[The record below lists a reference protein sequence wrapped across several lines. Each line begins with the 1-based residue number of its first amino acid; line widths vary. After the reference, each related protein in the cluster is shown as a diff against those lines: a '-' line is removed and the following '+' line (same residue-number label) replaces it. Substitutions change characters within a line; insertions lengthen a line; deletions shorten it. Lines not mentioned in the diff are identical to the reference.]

1 LNKQK
6 KYLPSFVKR
15 LGRIT
20 AAQKAN
26 LNDLDLYKI
35 KIKDLK
41 NKNVVL
47 DIGFGNGE
55 YTAAYA
61 NAFQEKH
68 LIATEVYLSGIGSLI
83 GLINKYKISNISIFD
98 EDVRLL
104 MDQMPK
110 EFLDSVNILFPDP
123 WQKAKHHKRRLIGE
137 DFLYQLYPLLKPN
150 AIIFVRT
157 DWEDYAEQISEL
169 AEVMSS
175 HFRLERT
182 QNIEFE
188 FETRFHQR
196 AIKEGRKINSFYLQN
211 YENKET
217 ASFKNL
223 KPFSVVPSILF

>member
-1 LNKQK
+1 M
-6 KYLPSFVKR
+6 
-15 LGRIT
+15 GRIT
-20 AAQKAN
+20 APQKAN
-26 LNDLDLYKI
+26 LNDLDLYKT

-110 EFLDSVNILFPDP
+110 KFLDSVNILFPDP
-123 WQKAKHHKRRLIGE
+123 WQKAKHHKRRLIAE
-137 DFLYQLYPLLKPN
+137 DFLYQLHPLLKPN
-150 AIIFVRT
+150 AKIFVRT
-157 DWEDYAEQISEL
+157 DWEDYAEQIGKL

-188 FETRFHQR
+188 YETRFHQR
-196 AIKEGRKINSFYLQN
+196 AIKEGREIDSF
-211 YENKET
+211 
-217 ASFKNL
+217 
-223 KPFSVVPSILF
+223 LFTKL

>member
-1 LNKQK
+1 M
-6 KYLPSFVKR
+6 
-15 LGRIT
+15 GRIT
-20 AAQKAN
+20 PAQKAN
-26 LNDLDLYKI
+26 LNDLDLYKT

-41 NKNVVL
+41 NKMAVL

-137 DFLYQLYPLLKPN
+137 DFLYQLHPLLKPN
-150 AIIFVRT
+150 AKIFVRT

-169 AEVMSS
+169 AEVTSS

-196 AIKEGRKINSFYLQN
+196 AIKEGREINSF
-211 YENKET
+211 
-217 ASFKNL
+217 
-223 KPFSVVPSILF
+223 LFTKL

>member
-1 LNKQK
+1 M
-6 KYLPSFVKR
+6 KR

-20 AAQKAN
+20 PAQKAN
-26 LNDLDLYKI
+26 LNDLDIYKT

-68 LIATEVYLSGIGSLI
+68 IIATEVYLSGIGSLI

-137 DFLYQLYPLLKPN
+137 NFLYQLHPLLKPN
-150 AIIFVRT
+150 AKIFVRT

-169 AEVMSS
+169 PEVMSS
-175 HFRLERT
+175 HFILERT

-196 AIKEGRKINSFYLQN
+196 AIKEGREISSFL
-211 YENKET
+211 
-217 ASFKNL
+217 FL
-223 KPFSVVPSILF
+223 KL

>member
-1 LNKQK
+1 MNKQK

-20 AAQKAN
+20 ASQKAN
-26 LNDLDLYKI
+26 LNDLDRYKT

-137 DFLYQLYPLLKPN
+137 DFLYQLHPLLKPN
-150 AIIFVRT
+150 AKIFVRT

-196 AIKEGRKINSFYLQN
+196 AIKEGRKINSF
-211 YENKET
+211 
-217 ASFKNL
+217 
-223 KPFSVVPSILF
+223 LFTKL

>member
-1 LNKQK
+1 M
-6 KYLPSFVKR
+6 
-15 LGRIT
+15 GRIT
-20 AAQKAN
+20 ASQKAN
-26 LNDLDLYKI
+26 LNDLDLYKT
-35 KIKDLK
+35 KIKDLE

-83 GLINKYKISNISIFD
+83 GLINKHKISNISIFD

-137 DFLYQLYPLLKPN
+137 DFLYQLHPLLKPN
-150 AIIFVRT
+150 AKIFVRT
-157 DWEDYAEQISEL
+157 DWQDYAEQISEL
-169 AEVMSS
+169 AEVISS

-196 AIKEGRKINSFYLQN
+196 AIKEGRKINSF
-211 YENKET
+211 
-217 ASFKNL
+217 
-223 KPFSVVPSILF
+223 LFTKL

>member
-1 LNKQK
+1 M
-6 KYLPSFVKR
+6 KR

-26 LNDLDLYKI
+26 LNDLDLYKT

-68 LIATEVYLSGIGSLI
+68 IIATEVYLSGIGSLI

-137 DFLYQLYPLLKPN
+137 DFLCQLHPLLKPN
-150 AIIFVRT
+150 AKIFVRT
-157 DWEDYAEQISEL
+157 DWADYAEQISEL
-169 AEVMSS
+169 PEVMSS

-196 AIKEGRKINSFYLQN
+196 AIKEGREINSF
-211 YENKET
+211 
-217 ASFKNL
+217 
-223 KPFSVVPSILF
+223 LFTKL

>member
-1 LNKQK
+1 
-6 KYLPSFVKR
+6 VKR

-68 LIATEVYLSGIGSLI
+68 IIATEVYLSGIGSLI

-110 EFLDSVNILFPDP
+110 DFLDSVNILFPDP

-137 DFLYQLYPLLKPN
+137 DFLYQLHPLLKPN
-150 AIIFVRT
+150 AKIFVRT

-196 AIKEGRKINSFYLQN
+196 AIKEGREINSF
-211 YENKET
+211 
-217 ASFKNL
+217 
-223 KPFSVVPSILF
+223 LFTKL

>member
-1 LNKQK
+1 LNRQK

-26 LNDLDLYKI
+26 LNDLDIYKT

-41 NKNVVL
+41 NKNIVL

-110 EFLDSVNILFPDP
+110 KFLDSVNILFPDP
-123 WQKAKHHKRRLIGE
+123 WQKTKHHKRRLIAE
-137 DFLYQLYPLLKPN
+137 DFLYQLHPLLKPN
-150 AIIFVRT
+150 AKIFVRT
-157 DWEDYAEQISEL
+157 DWEDYAEQIGKL

-188 FETRFHQR
+188 YETRFHQR
-196 AIKEGRKINSFYLQN
+196 AIKEGREIDSF
-211 YENKET
+211 
-217 ASFKNL
+217 
-223 KPFSVVPSILF
+223 LFTKL

>member
-1 LNKQK
+1 
-6 KYLPSFVKR
+6 

-20 AAQKAN
+20 ASQKAN
-26 LNDLDLYKI
+26 LNDLDLYKT
-35 KIKDLK
+35 KIKDLE

-98 EDVRLL
+98 DDVRLL

-137 DFLYQLYPLLKPN
+137 DFLYQLHPLLKPN
-150 AIIFVRT
+150 AKIFVRT
-157 DWEDYAEQISEL
+157 DWQDYAEQISEL

-196 AIKEGRKINSFYLQN
+196 AIKEGRKINSF
-211 YENKET
+211 
-217 ASFKNL
+217 
-223 KPFSVVPSILF
+223 LFTKL

>member
-1 LNKQK
+1 M
-6 KYLPSFVKR
+6 KR

-26 LNDLDLYKI
+26 LNHLDLHKT

-137 DFLYQLYPLLKPN
+137 DFLNQLHPLLKPN
-150 AIIFVRT
+150 ARIFVRT

-175 HFRLERT
+175 HYRLERT

-196 AIKEGRKINSFYLQN
+196 AIKEGREINSF
-211 YENKET
+211 
-217 ASFKNL
+217 
-223 KPFSVVPSILF
+223 LFTKL

>member
-1 LNKQK
+1 M
-6 KYLPSFVKR
+6 
-15 LGRIT
+15 GRIT
-20 AAQKAN
+20 ASQKAN
-26 LNDLDLYKI
+26 LNDLDLYKT
-35 KIKDLK
+35 KIKDLE

-83 GLINKYKISNISIFD
+83 GLINKHKISNISIFD

-104 MDQMPK
+104 MDQMPQK
-110 EFLDSVNILFPDP
+110 FLDSVNILFPDP

-137 DFLYQLYPLLKPN
+137 DFLYQLHPLLKPN
-150 AIIFVRT
+150 AKIFVRT

-196 AIKEGRKINSFYLQN
+196 AIKEGREINSF
-211 YENKET
+211 
-217 ASFKNL
+217 
-223 KPFSVVPSILF
+223 LFTKL

>member
-1 LNKQK
+1 M
-6 KYLPSFVKR
+6 KR

-26 LNDLDLYKI
+26 LNDLDLYKT

-104 MDQMPK
+104 MDKMPK

-137 DFLYQLYPLLKPN
+137 DFLYQLHPLLKPN
-150 AIIFVRT
+150 AKIFVRT
-157 DWEDYAEQISEL
+157 DWQDYAEQISEL

-196 AIKEGRKINSFYLQN
+196 AIKEGRKINSF
-211 YENKET
+211 
-217 ASFKNL
+217 
-223 KPFSVVPSILF
+223 LFTKL

>member
-1 LNKQK
+1 M
-6 KYLPSFVKR
+6 KR

-26 LNDLDLYKI
+26 LNNLDLYKT

-137 DFLYQLYPLLKPN
+137 DFLYQLHPLLKPN
-150 AIIFVRT
+150 AKIFVRT
-157 DWEDYAEQISEL
+157 DWQDYAEQISEL
-169 AEVMSS
+169 TEVMSS

-196 AIKEGRKINSFYLQN
+196 AIKEGRKINSF
-211 YENKET
+211 
-217 ASFKNL
+217 
-223 KPFSVVPSILF
+223 LFTKL

>member
-1 LNKQK
+1 M
-6 KYLPSFVKR
+6 KR

-20 AAQKAN
+20 SAQKAN
-26 LNDLDLYKI
+26 LNDLDFYKT

-68 LIATEVYLSGIGSLI
+68 IIATEVYLSGIGSLI

-98 EDVRLL
+98 EDARLL
-104 MDQMPK
+104 MDEMPK

-137 DFLYQLYPLLKPN
+137 DFLCQLHPLLKPN
-150 AIIFVRT
+150 AKIFVRT
-157 DWEDYAEQISEL
+157 DWADYAEQISEL
-169 AEVMSS
+169 PEVMSS

-196 AIKEGRKINSFYLQN
+196 AIKEGREINSF
-211 YENKET
+211 
-217 ASFKNL
+217 
-223 KPFSVVPSILF
+223 LFTKL

>member
-1 LNKQK
+1 M
-6 KYLPSFVKR
+6 
-15 LGRIT
+15 GRIT

-26 LNDLDLYKI
+26 LNDLDLYKT

-137 DFLYQLYPLLKPN
+137 DFLYQLHPLLKPN
-150 AIIFVRT
+150 AKIFVRT
-157 DWEDYAEQISEL
+157 DWEDYAEQIGEL
-169 AEVMSS
+169 AQAMSS
-175 HFRLERT
+175 HFRLEKT

-196 AIKEGRKINSFYLQN
+196 AIKEGREISSF
-211 YENKET
+211 
-217 ASFKNL
+217 
-223 KPFSVVPSILF
+223 LFTKL

>member
-1 LNKQK
+1 M
-6 KYLPSFVKR
+6 
-15 LGRIT
+15 GRIT
-20 AAQKAN
+20 ASQKAN
-26 LNDLDLYKI
+26 LNDLDLYKTR
-35 KIKDLK
+35 IKDLE

-98 EDVRLL
+98 DDVRLL

-137 DFLYQLYPLLKPN
+137 DFLYQLHPLLKPN
-150 AIIFVRT
+150 AKIFIRT
-157 DWEDYAEQISEL
+157 DWQDYAEQISEL

-196 AIKEGRKINSFYLQN
+196 AIKEGRKINSF
-211 YENKET
+211 
-217 ASFKNL
+217 
-223 KPFSVVPSILF
+223 LFTKL

>member
-1 LNKQK
+1 M
-6 KYLPSFVKR
+6 
-15 LGRIT
+15 GRIT

-26 LNDLDLYKI
+26 LNDLDLYKT

-61 NAFQEKH
+61 NAFQEEH
-68 LIATEVYLSGIGSLI
+68 IIATEVYLSGIGSLI

-137 DFLYQLYPLLKPN
+137 DFLYQLHPLLKPN
-150 AIIFVRT
+150 AKIFVRT
-157 DWEDYAEQISEL
+157 DWQDYAEQISEL

-196 AIKEGRKINSFYLQN
+196 AIKEGRKINSF
-211 YENKET
+211 
-217 ASFKNL
+217 
-223 KPFSVVPSILF
+223 LFTKL

>member
-26 LNDLDLYKI
+26 LNDLDVYKT

-55 YTAAYA
+55 YTVAYA

-68 LIATEVYLSGIGSLI
+68 IIATEVYLSGIGSLI

-123 WQKAKHHKRRLIGE
+123 WQKAKHHKRRLISE
-137 DFLYQLYPLLKPN
+137 DFLYQLHPLLKPN
-150 AIIFVRT
+150 AKIFVRT

-169 AEVMSS
+169 PEVMSP

-196 AIKEGRKINSFYLQN
+196 AIKEGREISSF
-211 YENKET
+211 
-217 ASFKNL
+217 
-223 KPFSVVPSILF
+223 LFTKL

>member
-1 LNKQK
+1 MNKQK

-20 AAQKAN
+20 ASQKAN
-26 LNDLDLYKI
+26 LNDLDLYKTR
-35 KIKDLK
+35 IKDLE

-110 EFLDSVNILFPDP
+110 EFIDSVNILFPDP

-137 DFLYQLYPLLKPN
+137 DFLYQLHPLLKPN
-150 AIIFVRT
+150 AKIFVRT
-157 DWEDYAEQISEL
+157 DWQDYAEQISEL
-169 AEVMSS
+169 AEVISS

-196 AIKEGRKINSFYLQN
+196 AIKEGRKINSF
-211 YENKET
+211 
-217 ASFKNL
+217 
-223 KPFSVVPSILF
+223 LFTKL

>member
-1 LNKQK
+1 M
-6 KYLPSFVKR
+6 KR

-20 AAQKAN
+20 SAQKAN
-26 LNDLDLYKI
+26 LNDLDFYKT

-137 DFLYQLYPLLKPN
+137 DFLYQLHPLLKPN
-150 AIIFVRT
+150 AKIFVRT
-157 DWEDYAEQISEL
+157 DWQDYAEQISEL

-196 AIKEGRKINSFYLQN
+196 AIKEGRKINSF
-211 YENKET
+211 
-217 ASFKNL
+217 
-223 KPFSVVPSILF
+223 LFTKL

>member
-1 LNKQK
+1 M
-6 KYLPSFVKR
+6 
-15 LGRIT
+15 GRIT
-20 AAQKAN
+20 ASQKAN
-26 LNDLDLYKI
+26 LNDLDLYKT
-35 KIKDLK
+35 KIKDLE

-55 YTAAYA
+55 YSAAYA

-137 DFLYQLYPLLKPN
+137 DFLYQLHPLLKPN
-150 AIIFVRT
+150 AKIFVRT

-196 AIKEGRKINSFYLQN
+196 AIKEGREINSF
-211 YENKET
+211 
-217 ASFKNL
+217 
-223 KPFSVVPSILF
+223 LFTKL

>member
-26 LNDLDLYKI
+26 LNDLELYKT

-137 DFLYQLYPLLKPN
+137 DFLYQLHPLLKPN
-150 AIIFVRT
+150 AKIFVRT

-169 AEVMSS
+169 AEVTSF

-196 AIKEGRKINSFYLQN
+196 AIKEGREINSF
-211 YENKET
+211 
-217 ASFKNL
+217 
-223 KPFSVVPSILF
+223 LFTKL

>member
-1 LNKQK
+1 M
-6 KYLPSFVKR
+6 
-15 LGRIT
+15 GRIT
-20 AAQKAN
+20 ASQKAN
-26 LNDLDLYKI
+26 LNDLDLYKTR
-35 KIKDLK
+35 IKDLE

-68 LIATEVYLSGIGSLI
+68 IIATEVYLSGIGSLI

-137 DFLYQLYPLLKPN
+137 DFLYQLHPLLKPN
-150 AIIFVRT
+150 AKIFVRT

-196 AIKEGRKINSFYLQN
+196 AIKEGREISSF
-211 YENKET
+211 
-217 ASFKNL
+217 
-223 KPFSVVPSILF
+223 LFTKL

>member
-1 LNKQK
+1 MNKQK

-20 AAQKAN
+20 ASQKAN

-83 GLINKYKISNISIFD
+83 GLISKYKISNISIFD

-137 DFLYQLYPLLKPN
+137 DFLYQLHPLLKPN
-150 AIIFVRT
+150 AKIFVRT

-196 AIKEGRKINSFYLQN
+196 AIKEGREINSF
-211 YENKET
+211 
-217 ASFKNL
+217 
-223 KPFSVVPSILF
+223 LFTKL

>member
-1 LNKQK
+1 M
-6 KYLPSFVKR
+6 
-15 LGRIT
+15 GRIT
-20 AAQKAN
+20 ASQKAN
-26 LNDLDLYKI
+26 LNDLDSYKT
-35 KIKDLK
+35 KIKDLE

-137 DFLYQLYPLLKPN
+137 DFLYQLHPLLKPN
-150 AIIFVRT
+150 AKIFVRT
-157 DWEDYAEQISEL
+157 DWQDYAEQISEL

-196 AIKEGRKINSFYLQN
+196 AIKEGRKINSF
-211 YENKET
+211 
-217 ASFKNL
+217 
-223 KPFSVVPSILF
+223 LFTKL

>member
-26 LNDLDLYKI
+26 LNDLDLYKT

-61 NAFQEKH
+61 NAFQEKY

-137 DFLYQLYPLLKPN
+137 DFLNQLHPLLKPN
-150 AIIFVRT
+150 ARIFVRT

-175 HFRLERT
+175 HYRLERT

-196 AIKEGRKINSFYLQN
+196 AIKEGREISSF
-211 YENKET
+211 
-217 ASFKNL
+217 
-223 KPFSVVPSILF
+223 LFTKL

>member
-1 LNKQK
+1 
-6 KYLPSFVKR
+6 VKR

-104 MDQMPK
+104 MDQIPK

-150 AIIFVRT
+150 AKIFVRT

-196 AIKEGRKINSFYLQN
+196 AIKEGREINSF
-211 YENKET
+211 
-217 ASFKNL
+217 
-223 KPFSVVPSILF
+223 LFTKL

>member
-1 LNKQK
+1 
-6 KYLPSFVKR
+6 VKR

-20 AAQKAN
+20 SAQKAN

-55 YTAAYA
+55 YTVAYA

-110 EFLDSVNILFPDP
+110 DFLDSVNILFPDP

-137 DFLYQLYPLLKPN
+137 DFLYQLHPLLKPN
-150 AIIFVRT
+150 AKIFVRT

-196 AIKEGRKINSFYLQN
+196 AIKEGREINSF
-211 YENKET
+211 
-217 ASFKNL
+217 
-223 KPFSVVPSILF
+223 LFTKL

>member
-1 LNKQK
+1 
-6 KYLPSFVKR
+6 

-20 AAQKAN
+20 ASQKAN
-26 LNDLDLYKI
+26 LNDLDLYKTR
-35 KIKDLK
+35 IKDLE

-137 DFLYQLYPLLKPN
+137 DFLYQLHPLLKPN
-150 AIIFVRT
+150 AKIFVRT
-157 DWEDYAEQISEL
+157 DWQDYAEQISEL

-196 AIKEGRKINSFYLQN
+196 AIKEGRKINSF
-211 YENKET
+211 
-217 ASFKNL
+217 
-223 KPFSVVPSILF
+223 LFTKL

>member
-1 LNKQK
+1 M
-6 KYLPSFVKR
+6 KR

-20 AAQKAN
+20 SAQKAN
-26 LNDLDLYKI
+26 LNDLDFYKT

-68 LIATEVYLSGIGSLI
+68 IIATEVYLSGIGSLI

-104 MDQMPK
+104 MDEMPK
-110 EFLDSVNILFPDP
+110 DFLDSVNILFPDP

-137 DFLYQLYPLLKPN
+137 DFLCQLHPLLKPN
-150 AIIFVRT
+150 AKIFVRT
-157 DWEDYAEQISEL
+157 DWADYAEQISEL
-169 AEVMSS
+169 PEVMSS
-175 HFRLERT
+175 RFRLERT

-196 AIKEGRKINSFYLQN
+196 AIKEGREINSF
-211 YENKET
+211 
-217 ASFKNL
+217 
-223 KPFSVVPSILF
+223 LFTKL

>member
-1 LNKQK
+1 M
-6 KYLPSFVKR
+6 
-15 LGRIT
+15 GRIT
-20 AAQKAN
+20 ASQKAN
-26 LNDLDLYKI
+26 LNDLDLYKTRI
-35 KIKDLK
+35 NELE

-137 DFLYQLYPLLKPN
+137 DFLYQLHPLLKPN
-150 AIIFVRT
+150 AKIFVRT

-196 AIKEGRKINSFYLQN
+196 AIKEGRKINSF
-211 YENKET
+211 
-217 ASFKNL
+217 
-223 KPFSVVPSILF
+223 LFTKL

>member
-1 LNKQK
+1 M
-6 KYLPSFVKR
+6 KR

-20 AAQKAN
+20 PAQKAN
-26 LNDLDLYKI
+26 LNDLDLYKT

-137 DFLYQLYPLLKPN
+137 NFLYQLHPLLKPN
-150 AIIFVRT
+150 AKIFVRT

-169 AEVMSS
+169 AGVMSS

-196 AIKEGRKINSFYLQN
+196 AIKEGREISSFL
-211 YENKET
+211 
-217 ASFKNL
+217 FL
-223 KPFSVVPSILF
+223 KL

>member
-1 LNKQK
+1 M
-6 KYLPSFVKR
+6 KR

-26 LNDLDLYKI
+26 LNDLVLYKT

-55 YTAAYA
+55 FTAAYA

-137 DFLYQLYPLLKPN
+137 DFLYQLHPLLKPN
-150 AIIFVRT
+150 AKIFVRT

-196 AIKEGRKINSFYLQN
+196 AIKEGREINSF
-211 YENKET
+211 
-217 ASFKNL
+217 
-223 KPFSVVPSILF
+223 LFTKL

>member
-1 LNKQK
+1 
-6 KYLPSFVKR
+6 

-20 AAQKAN
+20 ASQKAN
-26 LNDLDLYKI
+26 LNDLDLYKT

-104 MDQMPK
+104 MDEMPK

-137 DFLYQLYPLLKPN
+137 DFLCQLHPLLKPN
-150 AIIFVRT
+150 AKIFVRT

-196 AIKEGRKINSFYLQN
+196 AIKEGRKINSF
-211 YENKET
+211 
-217 ASFKNL
+217 
-223 KPFSVVPSILF
+223 LFTKL

>member
-1 LNKQK
+1 M
-6 KYLPSFVKR
+6 KR

-20 AAQKAN
+20 ASQKAN

-35 KIKDLK
+35 KIKDLE

-137 DFLYQLYPLLKPN
+137 DFLYQLHPLLKPN
-150 AIIFVRT
+150 AKIFVRT

-196 AIKEGRKINSFYLQN
+196 AIKEGRKINSF
-211 YENKET
+211 
-217 ASFKNL
+217 
-223 KPFSVVPSILF
+223 LFTKL

>member
-1 LNKQK
+1 M
-6 KYLPSFVKR
+6 KR

-20 AAQKAN
+20 SAQKAN
-26 LNDLDLYKI
+26 LNDLDFYKT

-68 LIATEVYLSGIGSLI
+68 IIATEVYLSGIGSLI
-83 GLINKYKISNISIFD
+83 GLINKYKISNVSIFD

-104 MDQMPK
+104 MDEMPK

-137 DFLYQLYPLLKPN
+137 DFLCQLHPLLKPN
-150 AIIFVRT
+150 AKIFVRT
-157 DWEDYAEQISEL
+157 DWADYAEQISEL
-169 AEVMSS
+169 PEVMSS

-196 AIKEGRKINSFYLQN
+196 AIKEGREINSF
-211 YENKET
+211 
-217 ASFKNL
+217 
-223 KPFSVVPSILF
+223 LFTKL